1 MSCNW
6 NWNRNLRTDGKRTEL
21 VQRLLK
27 AVEGGASDEDE
38 VFTSTV
44 PTPSTNTTYLVGN
57 HTYVI
62 PNKATD
68 IADKLTDMQIEIDLL
83 KEKMK
88 KMEKEMKEMNYLLQQ
103 WRSSQT
109 GSTNF

>member
-1 MSCNW
+1 MKKDELQLELE
-6 NWNRNLRTDGKRTEL
+6 NRNLRTDGKRTEL

-68 IADKLTDMQIEIDLL
+68 IEERLTDMQMEIDLL

-88 KMEKEMKEMNYLLQQ
+88 KKMEEK
-103 WRSSQT
+103 WRRK
-109 GSTNF
+109 